1 MYHVIFDQTMNSSSS
16 IKSILPFALSIFFI
30 ALCSAYQTFGQAS
43 IVRNRLQ
50 SLAMGKIEEVRKDL
64 PDLLAEFPDDPGV
77 LFLHASVL
85 EDMSKS
91 LPMYQRIVKEK
102 PDCEWADD
110 AQWRIVHYY
119 AMKRDTV
126 KAREEMNNY
135 RIAYPK
141 SELLLTAYD
150 LLRATVGGA
159 GRMKKQD
166 TKTDVKVEPKSEPKI
181 EPKSE
186 PKSDPKKGV
195 KDEVKP
201 STNPPKSNPGKDNGD
216 LIVNGNDKD
225 PKDDRNNTLFTLQ
238 VGVFKTKAAAQE
250 EYNEYKSKRMKVNLT
265 DRKMPDGTFRYV
277 VTIGEY
283 TSRKNAEAGVG
294 LVKDICNCTPLI
306 IQKLDQ

>member
-1 MYHVIFDQTMNSSSS
+1 MNPSF
-16 IKSILPFALSIFFI
+16 IKSTLPMALSVIII
-30 ALCSAYQTFGQAS
+30 ALCSAFQAFGQAS

-50 SLAMGKIEEVRKDL
+50 SLAMGRIEEVRKDL

-85 EDMSKS
+85 EDMTKS

-119 AMKRDTV
+119 AMKRDTA

-135 RIAYPK
+135 RNAYPK

-159 GRMKKQD
+159 GKMKKQEAAPPVN
-166 TKTDVKVEPKSEPKI
+166 TLPKTDTLKIKPEPP
-181 EPKSE
+181 
-186 PKSDPKKGV
+186 KGV
-195 KDEVKP
+195 KGGNQPKQQID
-201 STNPPKSNPGKDNGD
+201 PPKQQIDPPKEKTGNKESD
-216 LIVNGNDKD
+216 LIVDGPVNIPSGGRD
-225 PKDDRNNTLFTLQ
+225 NTLFTLQ

-250 EYNEYKSKRMKVNLT
+250 EYNSYKSKRMKVNLT

-283 TSRKNAEAGVG
+283 SSRKNAEAGVG
-294 LVKDICNCTPLI
+294 LVKDVCNCTPLI

>member
-1 MYHVIFDQTMNSSSS
+1 M
-16 IKSILPFALSIFFI
+16 ALSVIII
-30 ALCSAYQTFGQAS
+30 ALCSAFQAFGQAS

-50 SLAMGKIEEVRKDL
+50 SLAMGRIEEVRKDL

-119 AMKRDTV
+119 AMKRDTA

-135 RIAYPK
+135 RNAYPK

-159 GRMKKQD
+159 GKMKKQEAAQPVN
-166 TKTDVKVEPKSEPKI
+166 TLPKTDSLKIKPEPP
-181 EPKSE
+181 
-186 PKSDPKKGV
+186 KGV
-195 KDEVKP
+195 KGGIQQQPIDQ
-201 STNPPKSNPGKDNGD
+201 PKLKIRDKDSD
-216 LIVNGNDKD
+216 LIVDGDG
-225 PKDDRNNTLFTLQ
+225 PKLVPDRTNTLFTLQ

-250 EYNEYKSKRMKVNLT
+250 EYNSYKSKRMKVNLT

-283 TSRKNAEAGVG
+283 SSRKNAEAGVG
-294 LVKDICNCTPLI
+294 LVKDVCNCTPLI

>member
-1 MYHVIFDQTMNSSSS
+1 M
-16 IKSILPFALSIFFI
+16 ALSMIII
-30 ALCSAYQTFGQAS
+30 ALCSAFQAFGQAS

-50 SLAMGKIEEVRKDL
+50 SLAMGRIEEVRKDL

-119 AMKRDTV
+119 AMKRDTA

-135 RIAYPK
+135 RNAYPK

-159 GRMKKQD
+159 GKMKKQEAAPPVN
-166 TKTDVKVEPKSEPKI
+166 TLPKTDTLKIKPEPP
-181 EPKSE
+181 
-186 PKSDPKKGV
+186 KGV
-195 KDEVKP
+195 KGGIQQQPIDQ
-201 STNPPKSNPGKDNGD
+201 PKLKIRDKDSD
-216 LIVNGNDKD
+216 LIVGGDG
-225 PKDDRNNTLFTLQ
+225 PKPVPDRTSTLFTLQ

-250 EYNEYKSKRMKVNLT
+250 EYNGYKSKRMKVNLT

-283 TSRKNAEAGVG
+283 SSRKNAEAGVG
-294 LVKDICNCTPLI
+294 LVKDVCNCTPLI

>member
-1 MYHVIFDQTMNSSSS
+1 MNPSF
-16 IKSILPFALSIFFI
+16 IKSTLPLALSMIMI
-30 ALCSAYQTFGQAS
+30 ALCSAFQAFGQAS

-119 AMKRDTV
+119 AMKRDTA

-135 RIAYPK
+135 RNAYPK

-159 GRMKKQD
+159 GRMKKQEV
-166 TKTDVKVEPKSEPKI
+166 TPPVNTSPKTDTLKIKPEPP
-181 EPKSE
+181 
-186 PKSDPKKGV
+186 KGV
-195 KDEVKP
+195 KSGIQDKQP
-201 STNPPKSNPGKDNGD
+201 IDQPKLKIRDKDSD
-216 LIVNGNDKD
+216 LIVGGDG
-225 PKDDRNNTLFTLQ
+225 PKPVPDRTSTLFTLQ

-250 EYNEYKSKRMKVNLT
+250 EYNVYKSKRMKVNLT

-283 TSRKNAEAGVG
+283 SSRKNAEAGVG
-294 LVKDICNCTPLI
+294 LVKDVCNCTPLI